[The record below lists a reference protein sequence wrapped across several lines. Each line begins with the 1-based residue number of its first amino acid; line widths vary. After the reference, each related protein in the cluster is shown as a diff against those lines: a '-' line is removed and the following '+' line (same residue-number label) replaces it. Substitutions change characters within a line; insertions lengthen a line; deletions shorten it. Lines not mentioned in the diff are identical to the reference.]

1 VPKRDSKRAQVD
13 PVAPS
18 DPALAGPTAA
28 DSLDLFHPA
37 VRDWFSAVFPGPTRP
52 QILGWPAIAR
62 GESTLVFSP
71 TGSGKTLAAFL
82 WCINRLMFCIAMPP
96 DEARCRVIYISP
108 IKALAVDVE
117 RNLRAPLVG
126 IAQAAQR
133 LGHEFHEPTIAIRT
147 GDTPPSERARFL
159 RHPSDILI
167 TTPESL
173 YLLLTSQPRE
183 LLRSVD
189 TVILDEIHAI
199 VPTKRGSHLSL
210 SLERLERI
218 AGRRLQRI
226 GLSATQRPLEEVA
239 RFLGGAEAPTLA
251 AKPAQF
257 QNDTA
262 AATATLPEPPRK
274 LPDDVIP
281 SEARTSAP
289 SRVSSAMNLLSDVA
303 KERELHGPSP
313 SATKLNTES
322 DSTTPDQPLSEFE
335 SSLYVPVYR
344 PITIIDAGEPK
355 RLDLRVEVPV
365 EDMARLDDIE
375 PLPSGPA
382 SQGPVRP
389 SIWSAIHPKLLEL
402 IRSHRSTLI
411 FVNNR
416 RLAERISGAINDL
429 AQEVLVRAHHGSVA
443 VAQRKEIE
451 DRLKLGTIRGLVA
464 TSSLELGI
472 DMGAI
477 DLVIQIESPPSVASG
492 MQRVGRAS
500 HNVGAVSNAVIFPKY
515 RADLV
520 ACAAIT
526 KAMYEGQVESVHY
539 PRNPLDVL
547 AQQIVAIVSFDEWTV
562 DDLFQLVRSSAP
574 YAGLTRSVFES
585 LLDML
590 AGRYPSDEFA
600 ELRPRIT
607 WDRVSNR
614 LTPRQSSRRVAIIN
628 GGTIPDRGLYGVFLS
643 GATKGARV
651 GELDEEMVFE
661 SRTGDT
667 IILGATTWRINE
679 ISHDRVVVSPAPG
692 EPGKM
697 PFWHGDT
704 AGRPAEFGRK
714 IGAMTRE
721 LLAQPR
727 PVAFSTLVTNHSLDA
742 NAAENLLRFLEDQ
755 AVATDRVPS
764 DQDIV
769 IETCR
774 DELGDRRICVLTPF
788 GTRVHAPWCMAVTAK
803 LRAERSLEIESMW
816 SDDGFVLRIP
826 DSDEE
831 IASDEL
837 LPNPIEFQQLVLQQL
852 GSTSL
857 FAAKFREAASRA
869 LLLPRR
875 RAGMRTPLWQQRK
888 RAADLLAVAARFS
901 SFPIL
906 LETYRECIRD
916 VFDLPAT
923 SNILSA
929 IQRGEIRVTS
939 VTSDKPSPFAS
950 SLLFSYVANYIYDGD
965 APLAERRAQ
974 ALSIDQSQLQEILGD
989 TDLREL
995 LDQNAID
1002 EVESR
1007 LQSLDPEYQA
1017 RHADGVHDLLLKHGD
1032 LTESEIAARSASP
1045 AIASTINDLA
1055 TARRAVRVRIA
1066 GESRFIPVEYASRYR
1081 DALGTPLPPG
1091 LAEVFL
1097 APTDDPLREI
1107 IRRYTRT
1114 HGPFTTQELAARYA
1128 LQPAQIDAALHSL
1141 HAKGKLLEGEFRPH
1155 GQHQEWCDPEILQQ
1169 IRRKSLARL
1178 RREVEPVEQ
1187 RTFARFTARWQGVAT
1202 RRRGL
1207 DALLDAVENLQGAAL
1222 LVSEL
1227 EREILPARISDYR
1240 TADLDAVMSAG
1251 EVVWVGLEQVGD
1263 RDGRVAL
1270 YLTEA
1275 LPALLPPFEIQT
1287 DAPQLSE
1294 KAEKILEV
1302 LKKQGASFFTGIHSA
1317 LGGGYPGE
1325 VREALWQLVWSGK
1338 ITNDTFFPL
1347 RDLLRPSDP
1356 KQEREH
1362 RREVAQGPP
1371 GSPEYLRQLRSRK
1384 SGGGP
1389 AHGRWSL
1396 VSAHQ
1401 SDQAQ
1406 PISITQWSANIA
1418 QQLLTRHGIV
1428 MRETAIAENIPRGYN
1443 TIYPALKTMEE
1454 SGIVRRGMF
1463 VAGMGAAQFAATS
1476 AVDMLRSLRTEPPKP
1491 ETIFLAASDPAN
1503 PYGTLLPWP
1512 RGENGENEPNQ
1523 STDATTSNSDESQ
1536 SQKSQKS
1543 AVTKSQDSR
1552 ARPHT
1557 MSRTKGAGIILING
1571 VLAAFLRRR
1580 NLAIQIFLPENEPER
1595 TQFARELAKKLAE
1608 LAIRRQGRRSGLLIS
1623 EINATPAR
1631 EHFLARFLEE
1641 SCFTPSAFG
1650 YQMRRITP
1658 LVAPQDETNTSETD
1672 AASEAEAI
1680 DADSDDLSESA

>member
-1 VPKRDSKRAQVD
+1 VPKRNPKNAS
-13 PVAPS
+13 PEPS
-18 DPALAGPTAA
+18 YVPKSVQSETALANA
-28 DSLDLFHPA
+28 LELFHPA
-37 VRDWFSAVFPGPTRP
+37 VRDWFSAVFIAPTRP
-52 QILGWPAIAR
+52 QILGWPAISR
-62 GESTLVFSP
+62 GDSSLILSP
-71 TGSGKTLAAFL
+71 TGTGKTLAAFL
-82 WCINRLMFCIAMPP
+82 WCINRLMFSTDKPP
-96 DEARCRVIYISP
+96 EEVRCRVLYISP

-133 LGHEFHEPTIAIRT
+133 LGHPYHEPTIAIRT

-183 LLRSVD
+183 LLRSID
-189 TVILDEIHAI
+189 TVILDEIHAL

-210 SLERLERI
+210 SLERLERLT
-218 AGRRLQRI
+218 GRRLQRI

-239 RFLGGAEAPTLA
+239 RFLGGAEVPSVS
-251 AKPAQF
+251 
-257 QNDTA
+257 
-262 AATATLPEPPRK
+262 
-274 LPDDVIP
+274 VIP
-281 SEARTSAP
+281 SEAR
-289 SRVSSAMNLLSDVA
+289 NLLSDA
-303 KERELHGPSP
+303 ARQPKRPSPSP
-313 SATKLNTES
+313 SATNLDPELEPPTP
-322 DSTTPDQPLSEFE
+322 TPDQPLAEFE
-335 SSLYVPVYR
+335 SSFYAPVYR
-344 PITIIDAGEPK
+344 PVTIVDAGELK

-365 EDMARLDDIE
+365 EDMARLDDID

-389 SIWSAIHPKLLEL
+389 SIWSAIHPKLLEM
-402 IRSHRSTLI
+402 IRAHRSTLI

-451 DRLKLGTIRGLVA
+451 DRLKLGTLRGLVA

-500 HNVGAVSNAVIFPKY
+500 HHVGAVSNAVIYPKY

-526 KAMYEGQVESVHY
+526 QAMYQGQVESVHY

-547 AQQIVAIVSFDEWTV
+547 AQQIVAIVSFDEWHV
-562 DDLFQLVRSSAP
+562 DDLFQLVRSAAP
-574 YAGLTRSVFES
+574 YANLTRSVFES
-585 LLDML
+585 VLDML

-614 LTPRQSSRRVAIIN
+614 LTPRQSSRRVAVIN

-667 IILGATTWRINE
+667 IILGASTWRIDE
-679 ISHDRVVVSPAPG
+679 ISHDRVLVSPAPG

-742 NAAENLLRFLEDQ
+742 NAAENLLRYLEDQ
-755 AVATDRVPS
+755 AVATGRVPN

-788 GTRVHAPWCMAVTAK
+788 GTRVHAPWCMAVSAK
-803 LRAERSLEIESMW
+803 LRAERGLEVESMW
-816 SDDGFVLRIP
+816 SDDGFVLRISE
-826 DSDEE
+826 SDEE
-831 IASDEL
+831 IASEQL
-837 LPNPIEFQQLVLQQL
+837 LPDPTEFQQLVLQQL

-875 RAGMRTPLWQQRK
+875 RAGQRTPLWQQRK

-916 VFDLPAT
+916 VFDLAAT
-923 SNILSA
+923 SAILSA
-929 IQRGEIRVTS
+929 IQCGEIRVTS
-939 VTSDKPSPFAS
+939 VASDKPSPFAS

-1007 LQSLDPEYQA
+1007 LQSLDSEYQA

-1032 LTESEIAARSASP
+1032 LTESEVAARSTTP
-1045 AIASTINDLA
+1045 AIASTITDL
-1055 TARRAVRVRIA
+1055 TNARRAVRVRIA
-1066 GESRFIPVEYASRYR
+1066 GESRFIPVEYAGRYR
-1081 DALGTPLPPG
+1081 DSLGTPLPPG

-1097 APTDDPLREI
+1097 TSSEDPLREL
-1107 IRRYTRT
+1107 IRRYART
-1114 HGPFTTQELAARYA
+1114 HGPFTTQELATRYA
-1128 LQPAQIDAALHSL
+1128 LQPAQVDAVL
-1141 HAKGKLLEGEFRPH
+1141 R

-1187 RTFARFTARWQGVAT
+1187 RTFARFTTRWQGVST

-1207 DALLDAVENLQGAAL
+1207 DALLDAVENLQGSAL

-1227 EREILPARISDYR
+1227 EREILPARIADYR
-1240 TADLDAVMSAG
+1240 SGDLDAVMAAG

-1263 RDGRVAL
+1263 RDGRVSL
-1270 YLTEA
+1270 YLTES
-1275 LPALLPPFEIQT
+1275 LPALLPPAELTT

-1302 LKKQGASFFTGIHSA
+1302 LQKQGASFFAGIHNA
-1317 LGGGYPGE
+1317 LGSGYPGE

-1356 KQEREH
+1356 KQDREH

-1384 SGGGP
+1384 SIGGP

-1396 VSAHQ
+1396 VAAHQ
-1401 SDQAQ
+1401 SQ
-1406 PISITQWSANIA
+1406 PIGVTQWSANIA

-1443 TIYPALKTMEE
+1443 TIYPALKTLEE
-1454 SGIVRRGMF
+1454 SGIIRRGMF

-1512 RGENGENEPNQ
+1512 RGENGEIQSLNESASAEVSESSAQ
-1523 STDATTSNSDESQ
+1523 NS
-1536 SQKSQKS
+1536 KS
-1543 AVTKSQDSR
+1543 ASTKSQDSP

-1571 VLAAFLRRR
+1571 VLGAFLRRR
-1580 NLAIQIFLPENEPER
+1580 NPSIQVLLPENEPER
-1595 TQFARELAKKLAE
+1595 TRFARELSKKLAE
-1608 LAIRRQGRRSGLLIS
+1608 LAVRRQGRRSGLLIG
-1623 EINATPAR
+1623 EINGEEPR
-1631 EHFLARFLEE
+1631 QHFLARFLEE
-1641 SCFTPSAFG
+1641 SGFTPSAFG

-1658 LVAPQDETNTSETD
+1658 MIPSQDASTSEKD
-1672 AASEAEAI
+1672 ADSEAADNE
-1680 DADSDDLSESA
+1680 ADSDDLSESA

>member
-1 VPKRDSKRAQVD
+1 MPKRSSKKA
-13 PVAPS
+13 APEPLHES
-18 DPALAGPTAA
+18 QPPEPEAPPANA
-28 DSLDLFHPA
+28 LDLFHPA
-37 VRDWFSAVFPGPTRP
+37 VRDWFSAVFTGPTRP

-62 GESTLVFSP
+62 GDSTLILAP
-71 TGSGKTLAAFL
+71 TGTGKTLAAFL
-82 WCINRLMFCIAMPP
+82 WCINRLMFSTDKPA
-96 DEARCRVIYISP
+96 EESRCRVLYISP

-133 LGHEFHEPTIAIRT
+133 LGHAYQEPTVAIRT
-147 GDTPPSERARFL
+147 GDTPTAERARFL

-189 TVILDEIHAI
+189 TVILDEIHAL

-210 SLERLERI
+210 SLERLEKI
-218 AGRRLQRI
+218 TGRRLQRI

-239 RFLGGAEAPTLA
+239 RFLGGAEVPKTT
-251 AKPAQF
+251 AKSESVAE
-257 QNDTA
+257 
-262 AATATLPEPPRK
+262 PELIEANSSSDQESTPP
-274 LPDDVIP
+274 P
-281 SEARTSAP
+281 
-289 SRVSSAMNLLSDVA
+289 
-303 KERELHGPSP
+303 
-313 SATKLNTES
+313 
-322 DSTTPDQPLSEFE
+322 PDQPLAEFE
-335 SSLYVPVYR
+335 SSFYAPVYR
-344 PITIIDAGEPK
+344 PVTIIDAGEK
-355 RLDLRVEVPV
+355 KQLDLRVEVPV
-365 EDMARLDDIE
+365 EDMARLDDID

-389 SIWSAIHPKLLEL
+389 SIWSAIHPKLLEQ
-402 IRSHRSTLI
+402 IKAHRSTLI

-429 AQEVLVRAHHGSVA
+429 AQETLVRAHHGSVA

-451 DRLKLGTIRGLVA
+451 DRLKLGTLRGLVA

-500 HNVGAVSNAVIFPKY
+500 HHVGAISNAVIYPKY

-526 KAMYEGQVESVHY
+526 QAMYQGQVESVHY

-547 AQQIVAIVSFDEWTV
+547 AQQIVAIISFDEWHV
-562 DDLFQLVRSSAP
+562 DELFQLVRSAAP
-574 YAGLTRSVFES
+574 YASLTRSVFES
-585 LLDML
+585 VLDML

-614 LTPRQSSRRVAIIN
+614 LTPRQSSRRVAVIN

-667 IILGATTWRINE
+667 IILGATTWRIDE
-679 ISHDRVVVSPAPG
+679 ISHDRVLVSPAPG

-704 AGRPAEFGRK
+704 AGRPAEFGKK

-727 PVAFSTLVTNHSLDA
+727 PVAFSTLVTNHSLDT
-742 NAAENLLRFLEDQ
+742 NAAENLLRYLEDQ
-755 AVATDRVPS
+755 AVATARVPN

-788 GTRVHAPWCMAVTAK
+788 GTRVHAPWCMAVSAK
-803 LRAERSLEIESMW
+803 LRAERGLEIESMW

-826 DSDEE
+826 ESDEE
-831 IASDEL
+831 IPSEQL
-837 LPNPIEFQQLVLQQL
+837 LPDPTEFQQLVLQQL

-875 RAGMRTPLWQQRK
+875 RAGQRTPLWQQRK

-939 VTSDKPSPFAS
+939 IASDKPSPFAS
-950 SLLFSYVANYIYDGD
+950 SLLFSYVANYIYEGD

-1007 LQSLDPEYQA
+1007 LQSLEPDYQA

-1032 LTESEIAARSASP
+1032 LTEPEVAARSITP
-1045 AIASTINDLA
+1045 AIASTITDL
-1055 TARRAVRVRIA
+1055 TNARRAVRVRIA
-1066 GESRFIPVEYASRYR
+1066 GESRFIPVEYAGRYR

-1097 APTDDPLREI
+1097 TSSEDPLREL
-1107 IRRYTRT
+1107 IRRYART
-1114 HGPFTTQELAARYA
+1114 HGPFTTQELATRYA
-1128 LQPAQIDAALHSL
+1128 LQPAQIDAVLRSL
-1141 HAKGKLLEGEFRPH
+1141 HGKGKLLEGEFRPR

-1187 RTFARFTARWQGVAT
+1187 RTFARFTTRWQGVAT

-1207 DALLDAVENLQGAAL
+1207 DALLDAVENLQGSAL

-1227 EREILPARISDYR
+1227 EREILPARIADYR
-1240 TADLDAVMSAG
+1240 SADLDAVMAAG

-1263 RDGRVAL
+1263 RDGRVLL
-1270 YLTEA
+1270 YLTES
-1275 LPALLPPFEIQT
+1275 LPALLPPAELLSLRT
-1287 DAPQLSE
+1287 DAPQLSD
-1294 KAEKILEV
+1294 KSEKILEV
-1302 LKKQGASFFTGIHSA
+1302 LKRQGASFFAGIHNA

-1325 VREALWQLVWSGK
+1325 VREALWQLVWAGK

-1356 KQEREH
+1356 KQDREH

-1384 SGGGP
+1384 SIGGP

-1396 VSAHQ
+1396 VAAHQ
-1401 SDQAQ
+1401 SQ
-1406 PISITQWSANIA
+1406 PIGVTQWSANIA

-1443 TIYPALKTMEE
+1443 TIYPALKTLEE
-1454 SGIVRRGMF
+1454 SGIIRRGMF

-1476 AVDMLRSLRTEPPKP
+1476 AVDMLRSLRMEPPKP

-1512 RGENGENEPNQ
+1512 RGENGENDSNQ
-1523 STDATTSNSDESQ
+1523 LSDDATNNSDET
-1536 SQKSQKS
+1536 KSLSPSKS
-1543 AVTKSQDSR
+1543 ASAKSQDSS

-1580 NLAIQIFLPENEPER
+1580 NPAIQIFLPENEPER
-1595 TQFARELAKKLAE
+1595 TQFARELSKKIAE

-1623 EINATPAR
+1623 DINNEPAR
-1631 EHFLARFLEE
+1631 DHFLARFLEE
-1641 SCFTPSAFG
+1641 SGFTPSAFG

-1658 LVAPQDETNTSETD
+1658 MVPSQDEPAAGETASDADTN
-1672 AASEAEAI
+1672 

>member
-1 VPKRDSKRAQVD
+1 
-13 PVAPS
+13 VAPAEPS
-18 DPALAGPTAA
+18 PTNT
-28 DSLDLFHPA
+28 LELFHPA
-37 VRDWFSAVFPGPTRP
+37 VRDWFYAVFTDPTRP
-52 QILGWPAIAR
+52 QILGWPAISR
-62 GESTLVFSP
+62 GDSTLILAP
-71 TGSGKTLAAFL
+71 TGTGKTLAAFL
-82 WCINRLMFCIAMPP
+82 WCINRLMFSTDKPP
-96 DEARCRVIYISP
+96 EEARCRVLYISP

-133 LGHEFHEPTIAIRT
+133 LGHAHHEPTIAIRT

-183 LLRSVD
+183 LLRSID
-189 TVILDEIHAI
+189 TVILDEIHAL

-210 SLERLERI
+210 SLERLEHLT
-218 AGRRLQRI
+218 GRRIQRI

-239 RFLGGAEAPTLA
+239 RFLGGAEV
-251 AKPAQF
+251 PAIS
-257 QNDTA
+257 
-262 AATATLPEPPRK
+262 
-274 LPDDVIP
+274 VIP
-281 SEARTSAP
+281 SEAR
-289 SRVSSAMNLLSDVA
+289 NLLSDA
-303 KERELHGPSP
+303 ARQSERYSPSP
-313 SATKLNTES
+313 SATDLNPDSES
-322 DSTTPDQPLSEFE
+322 PTPTPDQPLAEFE
-335 SSLYVPVYR
+335 SSFYAPVYR
-344 PITIIDAGEPK
+344 PITIIDAGELK

-365 EDMARLDDIE
+365 EDMARLDDID

-382 SQGPVRP
+382 SKGPVRP
-389 SIWSAIHPKLLEL
+389 SIWSAIHPKLLEM
-402 IRSHRSTLI
+402 IRAHRSTLI

-429 AQEVLVRAHHGSVA
+429 AQETLVRAHHGSVA

-451 DRLKLGTIRGLVA
+451 DRLKLGTLRGLVA

-500 HNVGAVSNAVIFPKY
+500 HHVGAISNAVIYPKY

-526 KAMYEGQVESVHY
+526 QAMYQGQVESVHY

-547 AQQIVAIVSFDEWTV
+547 AQQIVAIVSFDEWHV
-562 DDLFQLVRSSAP
+562 NDLFQLVRSAAP
-574 YAGLTRSVFES
+574 YANLTRSVFES
-585 LLDML
+585 VLDML

-614 LTPRQSSRRVAIIN
+614 LTPRQSSRRVAVIN

-667 IILGATTWRINE
+667 IILGATTWRIDE
-679 ISHDRVVVSPAPG
+679 ISHDRVLVSPAPG

-704 AGRPAEFGRK
+704 AGRPAEFGRR

-727 PVAFSTLVTNHSLDA
+727 PVAFSTLVTNHSLDT
-742 NAAENLLRFLEDQ
+742 NAAENLLRYLEDQ
-755 AVATDRVPS
+755 AVATGRVPN

-774 DELGDRRICVLTPF
+774 DELGDRRICVLTRF
-788 GTRVHAPWCMAVTAK
+788 GTRVHAPWCMAVSAK
-803 LRAERSLEIESMW
+803 LRAERGLEVESMW

-826 DSDEE
+826 ENDEE
-831 IASDEL
+831 IASEQL
-837 LPNPIEFQQLVLQQL
+837 LPDPTEFQQLVLQQL

-875 RAGMRTPLWQQRK
+875 RAGQRTPLWQQRK

-923 SNILSA
+923 SAILSA

-939 VTSDKPSPFAS
+939 ITSDKPSPFAS

-1007 LQSLDPEYQA
+1007 LQSLDPEYRA

-1032 LTESEIAARSASP
+1032 LTESEVAARSTTP
-1045 AIASTINDLA
+1045 AIVSTITDLA
-1055 TARRAVRVRIA
+1055 NARRAVRVRIA
-1066 GESRFIPVEYASRYR
+1066 GESRFIPVEYAGRYR

-1091 LAEVFL
+1091 LADVFL
-1097 APTDDPLREI
+1097 TSSENPLREL
-1107 IRRYTRT
+1107 IRRYART
-1114 HGPFTTQELAARYA
+1114 HGPFTTQELVTRYA
-1128 LQPAQIDAALHSL
+1128 LQPAQIDAVLRTLHG
-1141 HAKGKLLEGEFRPH
+1141 KGKLLEGEFRPR

-1187 RTFARFTARWQGVAT
+1187 HTFARFTTRWQGVAT

-1207 DALLDAVENLQGAAL
+1207 DALLDAVENLQGSAL

-1227 EREILPARISDYR
+1227 EREILPARIADYR
-1240 TADLDAVMSAG
+1240 PADLDAVMAAG

-1263 RDGRVAL
+1263 RDGRVSL
-1270 YLTEA
+1270 YLTES
-1275 LPALLPPFEIQT
+1275 LPALLPPTEIQT
-1287 DAPQLSE
+1287 DPPQLSD
-1294 KAEKILEV
+1294 KAQKILEV
-1302 LKKQGASFFTGIHSA
+1302 LQKQGASFFAGIHNA

-1325 VREALWQLVWSGK
+1325 VRETLWQLVWAGK

-1356 KQEREH
+1356 KQDREH
-1362 RREVAQGPP
+1362 RREIAQGPP

-1384 SGGGP
+1384 SIGGP

-1396 VSAHQ
+1396 VASHQ
-1401 SDQAQ
+1401 SQ
-1406 PISITQWSANIA
+1406 PIGVTQWSANIA

-1428 MRETAIAENIPRGYN
+1428 MRETAIAENVPRGYN
-1443 TIYPALKTMEE
+1443 TIYPALKTLEE
-1454 SGIVRRGMF
+1454 SGIIRRGMF

-1476 AVDMLRSLRTEPPKP
+1476 AVDMLRSLRMEPPKP

-1512 RGENGENEPNQ
+1512 RGENGENSVNEFNR
-1523 STDATTSNSDESQ
+1523 STDTAINNPDAAQT
-1536 SQKSQKS
+1536 KSSSKS
-1543 AVTKSQDSR
+1543 ASAKSQDSS

-1580 NLAIQIFLPENEPER
+1580 NPALQVFLPENEPER
-1595 TQFARELAKKLAE
+1595 TQFARELTKKLAE

-1623 EINATPAR
+1623 DINNEPAR

-1641 SCFTPSAFG
+1641 SGFTPSAFG
-1650 YQMRRITP
+1650 YQMRRVTAMVP
-1658 LVAPQDETNTSETD
+1658 SPEDTALSESD
-1672 AASEAEAI
+1672 AEADAN
-1680 DADSDDLSESA
+1680 DADNEDLSESA